1 MTEEIKQIK
10 DAFCYQKLLER
21 ISEAA
26 CLIDKQGRIYLAN
39 TCWQNRIKKLS
50 PSGYYQLWDLV
61 RSEEKRR
68 IQQFLFDN
76 SLRDKWQFRLGLPNA
91 EDNYQQYDIE
101 LEKLTLNRNSSTLVT
116 AVRDIK
122 REAEV
127 FRVASLSDKE
137 CYLWLVVATIV
148 LDKIS
153 YDPQLKNISYYQQ
166 QEIKLRHQLEFAQ
179 RILEGNQDCIKLL
192 DLEGRLIYMNDGGQ
206 KLMEIDDF
214 EGSIKNTFWLEFW
227 QDCDRKLAETA
238 FNKALQGKTGRFDG
252 YCPTAKGTPKWWEV
266 MVTPIKETDNSI
278 VEILSVSRDITDR
291 KLMEKALT
299 ERNQELD
306 RFSYIVSHD
315 LKAPLRGIALLAEW
329 IGEDLQ
335 EKIAEDTREQLSLIR
350 QRIGRMNCLIDGLL
364 QYSRVGKQKLITESV
379 NLEDLVKEV
388 VDSLMPP
395 ASFKI
400 NNVTKLPLLKAK
412 KLLLMQVFSNLIGNA
427 IKHHDRDWGEI
438 QISATDRHTH
448 YELAIADDGPGIPEA
463 DRERIFEIFQTRQ
476 NNLSTA
482 NTGIGLAIIKKI
494 VTEEGGKIWLE
505 NQTSRGC
512 KFCFTWL
519 KNAVS

>member
-1 MTEEIKQIK
+1 MREEIKQIK
-10 DAFCYQKLLER
+10 GAFCYQKLLDR
-21 ISEAA
+21 IAEAA
-26 CLIDKQGRIYLAN
+26 CLMDRRGRICITN
-39 TCWQNRIKKLS
+39 KHWQAQIKRLS
-50 PSGYYQLWDLV
+50 SSKYHELWDIV
-61 RSEEKRR
+61 KSEEKER
-68 IQQFLFDN
+68 IQQFWFDE
-76 SLRDKWQFRLGLPNA
+76 SPDKWQFRLSLLDA
-91 EDNYQQYDIE
+91 ENNYQQYDLE
-101 LEKLTLNRNSSTLVT
+101 LER
-116 AVRDIK
+116 
-122 REAEV
+122 
-127 FRVASLSDKE
+127 LSDGNSDRE
-137 CYLWLVVATIV
+137 VSADAAREITWVGGDCQFWLAIATIV
-148 LDKIS
+148 SDKIS
-153 YDPQLKNISYYQQ
+153 RSDEFRDIYYYQQ
-166 QEIKLRHQLEFAQ
+166 QETKLRHQLEFAQ

-214 EGSIKNTFWLEFW
+214 EGSVKNAFWLEFW
-227 QDCDRKLAETA
+227 QDCDRQSAETA
-238 FNKALQGKTGRFDG
+238 FNKALLGKTGRFDG

-315 LKAPLRGIALLAEW
+315 LKAPLRGINLLAEW

-335 EKIAEDTREQLSLIR
+335 EKISEDTREQLSLIR
-350 QRIGRMNCLIDGLL
+350 QRISRMNSLIDGLL
-364 QYSRVGKQKLITESV
+364 QYSRVGKQKLTTESV
-379 NLEDLVKEV
+379 NLEDLLKEV

-395 ASFKI
+395 ANFRVSNI
-400 NNVTKLPLLKAK
+400 TKLPQLNAR
-412 KLLLMQVFSNLIGNA
+412 KLLLMQVFANLIGNA
-427 IKHHDRDWGEI
+427 IKHHDRDRGEI

-463 DRERIFEIFQTRQ
+463 DKERIFEIFQTTQ
-476 NNLSTA
+476 NSLSTT

-494 VTEEGGKIWLE
+494 VTGEGGEIWLE
-505 NQTSRGC
+505 NQTPRGC

-519 KNAVS
+519 KNTVF